1 MERGWGRLRD
11 REGGVGVGRV
21 RDREGGVGV
30 GRVRDREG
38 WRGGEEAE
46 GGEGRMTFTE
56 HFTLY
61 KAIGSEKYVNFE
73 IFVLY

>member
-11 REGGVGVGRV
+11 REGGEGVR
-21 RDREGGVGV
+21 REGK
-30 GRVRDREG
+30 
-38 WRGGEEAE
+38 
-46 GGEGRMTFTE
+46 GRMTFTE